1 MATNTRTTNP
11 DAEIV
16 AIMRQIGQL
25 KQGADAAAARG
36 NTRDQFRNRR
46 TISLLR
52 KRLDALTAAA
62 NRASRI
68 H

>member
-1 MATNTRTTNP
+1 MAINTRTTDP
-11 DAEIV
+11 KAEIA
-16 AIMRQIGQL
+16 AITRQIGKL

-62 NRASRI
+62 ERAGRI

>member
-1 MATNTRTTNP
+1 MATNRTTNP

-25 KQGADAAAARG
+25 KQGSHAAGLRG

-62 NRASRI
+62 ERAGRI

>member
-1 MATNTRTTNP
+1 MATNTRTTDP
-11 DAEIV
+11 KAEIV

-62 NRASRI
+62 ERAGRI

>member
-1 MATNTRTTNP
+1 MATNRTTDP
-11 DAEIV
+11 KAEIV
-16 AIMRQIGQL
+16 AIVQQIGKL

-52 KRLDALTAAA
+52 KRLDALTALA
-62 NRASRI
+62 NRSTYT